1 MKILVTGPSC
11 SGKTAY
17 VRSLANHSKLVELDL
32 YESAPDV
39 LALARSSES
48 LLFEGLPSGTDR
60 QMAEI
65 VAGMDLILVLD
76 TPFAVRLRRMIDRDG
91 PESLGRFL
99 FNEFA
104 WHRYLVPL
112 LEAHPRARFVREEDL
127 PGDPFV

>member
-17 VRSLANHSKLVELDL
+17 VRTLAKNHKLVELDL
-32 YESAPDV
+32 YESAADV
-39 LALARSSES
+39 VALATSNEP
-48 LLFEGLPSGTDR
+48 LLFEGLPSGTDQ

-65 VAGMDLILVLD
+65 VAAMDLILVLD
-76 TPFAVRLRRMIDRDG
+76 TPFSIRFRRMIDRDG

-112 LEAHPRARFVREEDL
+112 LEGQPRARFVREEEL